1 MINYQ
6 EGIIL
11 ADEAAHVS
19 ENEVSATYSKV
30 TWRLIPFFFACYVVA
45 YLDRTNISFA
55 QMQMKDALGFSDAV
69 YGLGAGIFFIGYS
82 LFEVPSN
89 LILQKIGARKT
100 LIRIMILWGL
110 AGSAMIFVSSPAIF
124 YILRFFLGAFEAGFV
139 PGVIYYL
146 TRWYPGARRG
156 NILALFLL
164 GMPISGVLGG
174 PLAGWVLSSLHN
186 SLGLQGWQ
194 WLFLI
199 EGIPAVILGCMVYFL
214 LDDEPAKAKWL
225 SSRERAIVIRNVHAE
240 QVNNGAGHGHSL
252 GQALKDP
259 RIYVMCLAYFTFI
272 SGIYAIGFWLPA
284 MLKNAGIK
292 DVFSIGL
299 YSMIPFGVSALGM
312 VIICRSSDRR
322 LERRWHLALSA
333 MVGAVTLAI
342 IPATQAS
349 LGLSLVV
356 MAVSTTAIYATL
368 PMFWSI
374 PSAYFAGTPA
384 AAGSIA
390 FINSLGLL
398 GGLVS
403 PVVIGWIKTTTG
415 SMSNGLYAMS
425 AMLIAGAVLMLLGI
439 PAKAIRERAE
449 S

>member
-1 MINYQ
+1 
-6 EGIIL
+6 
-11 ADEAAHVS
+11 
-19 ENEVSATYSKV
+19 
-30 TWRLIPFFFACYVVA
+30 
-45 YLDRTNISFA
+45 
-55 QMQMKDALGFSDAV
+55 
-69 YGLGAGIFFIGYS
+69 
-82 LFEVPSN
+82 
-89 LILQKIGARKT
+89 
-100 LIRIMILWGL
+100 
-110 AGSAMIFVSSPAIF
+110 
-124 YILRFFLGAFEAGFV
+124 
-139 PGVIYYL
+139 
-146 TRWYPGARRG
+146 
-156 NILALFLL
+156 
-164 GMPISGVLGG
+164 
-174 PLAGWVLSSLHN
+174 VLSSLHN

>member
-1 MINYQ
+1 
-6 EGIIL
+6 
-11 ADEAAHVS
+11 
-19 ENEVSATYSKV
+19 
-30 TWRLIPFFFACYVVA
+30 
-45 YLDRTNISFA
+45 
-55 QMQMKDALGFSDAV
+55 
-69 YGLGAGIFFIGYS
+69 
-82 LFEVPSN
+82 
-89 LILQKIGARKT
+89 
-100 LIRIMILWGL
+100 MILWGL